1 MIPFPRWWFRTRI
14 VCSTLGFLICVNLCS
29 SVALSSAR
37 AGDWYRW
44 RGPTDDGVSPEK
56 SLPAK
61 FNVLWK
67 ADYGCRSTPIVMN
80 GKVYINGS
88 VGEKENVQERVMCLN
103 ADTGEKVW
111 EHRFDVWLTD
121 IVVARVGWTNLVG
134 DPETGNVISH
144 GTQGLLTAFDG
155 KTGKVLWERSLTE
168 EFGRVSGYGGRL
180 SSPIVEGNLVIIGM
194 ACANWGEYARGGVR
208 FAAFDKKNGKLVWW
222 GSTGYRV
229 RNTFQSIPT
238 VATINGQRLMIVG
251 SGDGGIHAFKVHTGE
266 KVWTYLIASG
276 AVNPDPVVEGNFVY
290 AAHGGFNPGAGGRQ
304 GRVVCLDASQVKNGK
319 PKEVWKL
326 DGLRIKFASP
336 ILHGGLL
343 YLNDDGATL
352 HCLDT
357 AKGKKLW
364 SFKFGGG
371 SNNRSSPVLAD
382 GKIYVCD
389 ADAGFHI
396 LKLQPGG
403 KRPTKLLKLRL
414 PSKTPGV
421 DAELDGSP
429 AVANGRVYFSTNDT
443 TFCLGKVAKESEGVG
458 RKGVSVSRGKPA
470 YLRVYPGEVTLTP
483 GGTEKFTARLF
494 DENGNFLREVKPKW
508 SLGPMLAPEATI
520 GLPPPP
526 KINPPALKGEITEDG
541 TLTVPA
547 MLQGQFGAVVAEAEG
562 ITGRARVRQV
572 GKLPYKQDFKKVPVK
587 AVPGGWVNTQG
598 KFAVRKQGDV
608 NVLVKLAT
616 NPSPL
621 FLYAYA
627 FIGPPS
633 MKNYTIEAD
642 VQGTDP
648 GPGLPDMGVS
658 AHRYR
663 LELAGA
669 TQQLRLTS
677 WDAVPRVD
685 HTIAY
690 PWKAGQWYRLKLTV
704 SVAGGKALVRG
715 KVWLRGAA
723 EPAGWN
729 VQINDPSPV
738 REGSPALY
746 GHAIAA
752 PGGGAGGSEIFYANV
767 AITPNK
773 K

>member
-1 MIPFPRWWFRTRI
+1 MKLPLPTACLR
-14 VCSTLGFLICVNLCS
+14 LCLALLCAATVTA
-29 SVALSSAR
+29 VAPA
-37 AGDWYRW
+37 ADWYRW
-44 RGPTDDGVSPEK
+44 RGPTDNGVSPERN
-56 SLPAK
+56 LPAK
-61 FNVLWK
+61 NDALWK

-80 GKVYINGS
+80 GKVYINNS
-88 VGEKENVQERVMCLN
+88 VGEGQNVQERVMCLD
-103 ADTGEKVW
+103 ADTGKKVW
-111 EHRFDVWLTD
+111 EHHFGVWLTD

-155 KTGKVLWERSLTE
+155 KSGKVLWERSLGE

-180 SSPIVEGNLVIIGM
+180 SSPIVEGKLVIVGM

-208 FAAFDKKNGKLVWW
+208 FAAFDKKTGQLVWW

-251 SGDGGIHAFKVHTGE
+251 SGDGGVHAFKVHTGE

-276 AVNPDPVVEGNFVY
+276 AVNGDPIVAGNFVY

-304 GRVVCLDASQVKNGK
+304 GRIVCLDASKVADGK
-319 PKEVWKL
+319 PTEVWKL
-326 DGLRIKFASP
+326 DGLRIKFSSP
-336 ILHGGLL
+336 VLSGGLL
-343 YLNDDGATL
+343 YFNDEGATL
-352 HCLDT
+352 HCLDA

-382 GKIYVCD
+382 GKIYICD
-389 ADAGFHI
+389 ADSSFHI
-396 LKLQPGG
+396 LKLQPGT
-403 KRPTKLLKLRL
+403 RRCTRLLKLRL
-414 PSKTPGV
+414 ESKTPGV

-443 TFCLGKVAKESEGVG
+443 TYCLGKVVKDAVGVG
-458 RKGVSVSRGKPA
+458 RSGVAVSRGKPA
-470 YLRVYPGEVTLTP
+470 YLQVFPGEVTLAP
-483 GGTEKFTARLF
+483 GGSETFTARLF
-494 DENGNFLREVKPKW
+494 DDNGNFLREVKAKW
-508 SLGPMLAPEATI
+508 SLGPMLAPEVTI

-526 KINPPALKGEITEDG
+526 KIKPPDLKGTITADG
-541 TLTVPA
+541 KLTVPR
-547 MLQGQFGAVVAEAEG
+547 MLQGQFGAVIAEAEG
-562 ITGRARVRQV
+562 LTGRGRVRQV
-572 GKLPYKQDFKKVPVK
+572 GKLPYKQDFEKVPVK

-598 KFAVRKQGDV
+598 KFQVRKEGGSH
-608 NVLVKLAT
+608 VLVKLAS

-621 FLYAYA
+621 FTFANA
-627 FIGPPS
+627 FIGLPS
-633 MKNYTIEAD
+633 LTDYTIETD
-642 VQGTDP
+642 VQGTNM
-648 GPGLPDMGVS
+648 GAGLPDMGVV
-658 AHRYR
+658 ANRYR

-690 PWKAGQWYRLKLTV
+690 PWKAGTWYRLKLTV
-704 SVAGGKALVRG
+704 SVKGGKALARG

-723 EPAGWN
+723 EPEGWN
-729 VQINDPSPV
+729 VQIDDPTPN

-746 GHAIAA
+746 GHAIAN
-752 PGGGAGGSEIFYANV
+752 PGGGAGGSEIYFDNV